1 MLTSDLDPE
10 LNDDSSTW
18 RYFDADIP
26 PLAADGYPVSLHS
39 LWLKI
44 RPLLSSSGEYYYS
57 PGPLVIDNVSTT
69 DLSGGYDI
77 VEGFEELTTIW
88 QTEDIQSVASYT
100 KRDITHTGDASMR
113 IFFGASGNSSWTV
126 ISPAKAIRREPIPV
140 LASPVF
146 LETIGLEVGDK
157 FIIQTNGISVLLEI
171 KDRVNYF
178 PTMYETSDRGYMV
191 IARDSI
197 LAELNRASR
206 KPVNPNEIWLLVD
219 NTQQIPA
226 LLDEF
231 PQASHA
237 WDVEAERINY
247 KSDPLTLG
255 LRNVIFLGY
264 TLTLLLSLVGFATYF
279 YLSARQRGTIYGILR
294 SLGLSTRQLY
304 ASLILEQL
312 VLIGAGLALGI
323 FLGTI
328 LNW

>member
-1 MLTSDLDPE
+1 
-10 LNDDSSTW
+10 
-18 RYFDADIP
+18 
-26 PLAADGYPVSLHS
+26 
-39 LWLKI
+39 
-44 RPLLSSSGEYYYS
+44 
-57 PGPLVIDNVSTT
+57 
-69 DLSGGYDI
+69 
-77 VEGFEELTTIW
+77 
-88 QTEDIQSVASYT
+88 
-100 KRDITHTGDASMR
+100 MR

-231 PQASHA
+231 PQATHA

-264 TLTLLLSLVGFATYF
+264 TLTLLLSLVGFAT
-279 YLSARQRGTIYGILR
+279 
-294 SLGLSTRQLY
+294 
-304 ASLILEQL
+304 
-312 VLIGAGLALGI
+312 
-323 FLGTI
+323 
-328 LNW
+328 